1 MILAGDIGGTSTR
14 LALFDVKGGRL
25 VPRIESDFP
34 SGRYPGLEALL
45 SEFLDRHRSRIS
57 AACFGIAGPVREGR
71 VETPNLSWVV
81 DGAQLAHQ
89 LDLESVTLLNDLEA
103 TAYGVIALDEGD
115 LEVLQE
121 GRAVKEGNRAIIAA
135 GTGLGEAGLFWD
147 GKDHRPRASEGGHVD
162 FAPRD
167 ELESELLAHLAGE
180 FDHVSY
186 ERVVSGPGLH
196 RLYRFLRDTGR
207 GEEPGWL
214 AERLSREDP
223 SAAIAVAGLERS
235 SDLCIRALDLFA
247 SLYGAEAGNLALKF
261 LATGGVYVG
270 GGIAPKILPKL
281 KEPLFLE
288 SFRAKGRY
296 RNLLQDVPVRVVLN
310 DRAGLLGAARHAM
323 SAGLVPG

>member
-103 TAYGVIALDEGD
+103 TAYGVIALDEED

-147 GKDHRPRASEGGHVD
+147 GKDYRPRASEGGHVD